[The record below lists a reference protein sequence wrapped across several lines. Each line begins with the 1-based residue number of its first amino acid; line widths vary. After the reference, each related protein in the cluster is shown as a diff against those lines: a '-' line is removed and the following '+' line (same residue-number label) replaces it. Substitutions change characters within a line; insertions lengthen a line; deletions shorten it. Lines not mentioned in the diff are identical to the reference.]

1 MFRKVHHR
9 LAFLCAGVTIFILL
23 VMSALYL
30 FISEQS
36 MKESQFLFFRN
47 HVSTL
52 LSNIGRQETLTHQ
65 WLAQAESNGR
75 YLISILDNGTP
86 LLHDR
91 LKQEPDIRLLTEEG
105 RAYAQENFPPETLRL
120 SPFLFQHNEFI
131 FDSAV
136 RQEAFYGCQA
146 YIARNGQ
153 QIDILILTSM
163 KPLNRQIRSQRILF
177 LLIDA
182 AAALC
187 LFLFS
192 WHFTRKLLLPIED
205 SQRKQNE
212 FIAAA
217 SHELRTP
224 LAVVLSSLPACQCPP
239 EQRQT
244 QFPDIIRSECL
255 RMSRLVDDLLTL
267 AKADS
272 HALTVQKKPLELDT
286 LILNIYEAFLPV
298 TREKNIRFLIDLPEQ
313 SVPAFACDQDRMIQ
327 LLEILL
333 HNAVSYTP
341 FGGQI
346 SLRLDYYDRS
356 GSFEIRVEDSGIG
369 VPDEEKEKIFRRF
382 YHSDK
387 ARTRQTGQQT
397 EHFGL
402 GLSIAAE
409 IVHAHNGKISV
420 QDREGGGAAFVCRFF

>member
-1 MFRKVHHR
+1 MFQKVHHR
-9 LAFLCAGVTIFILL
+9 LAFLCAGVTILILL

-30 FISEQS
+30 FISERS
-36 MKESQFLFFRN
+36 MKENQFLFFQN

-52 LSNIGRQETLTHQ
+52 LSNIGQQEALTRQ

-86 LLHDR
+86 LMHDR
-91 LKQEPDIRLLTEEG
+91 LKQDPDIRLLAEEG
-105 RAYAQENFPPETLRL
+105 RAYAQANFPLETPRL

-131 FDSAV
+131 FNSAV
-136 RQEAFYGCQA
+136 KQEAFYGCQA
-146 YIARNGQ
+146 YIARNGR

-163 KPLNRQIRSQRILF
+163 EPLNRQIRSHRILF

-182 AAALC
+182 AAAFC

-192 WHFTRKLLLPIED
+192 WHFTRKLLLPIEE
-205 SQRKQNE
+205 SQKKQNE

-224 LAVVLSSLPACQCPP
+224 LAVTLSSLSACRCAPKQKQ
-239 EQRQT
+239 EQFLDT
-244 QFPDIIRSECL
+244 IRSECL
-255 RMSRLVDDLLTL
+255 RMSRLIDDML
-267 AKADS
+267 ALARADS
-272 HALTVQKKPLELDT
+272 HSLAIQKEPAEPDT
-286 LILNIYEAFLPV
+286 LLLNTYEAFLPV
-298 TREKNIRFLIDLPEQ
+298 TAEKSIRFLIDLPEQ
-313 SVPAFACDQDRMIQ
+313 SLPPFPCDRDRIVQ

-341 FGGQI
+341 PGGEI
-346 SLRLDYYDRS
+346 RLCLNHPIKR
-356 GSFEIRVEDSGIG
+356 GIFEIRVEDSGIG

-382 YHSDK
+382 YRADK
-387 ARTRQTGQQT
+387 ARTRQAGHQT

-409 IVHAHNGKISV
+409 IVRAHKGKITV
-420 QDREGGGAAFVCRFF
+420 QDREGGGAVFVCRFY

>member
-1 MFRKVHHR
+1 MFRKVHQH
-9 LAFLCAGVTIFILL
+9 LVFLCAGVTIFILL

-36 MKESQFLFFRN
+36 MKENQLLFFQN

-52 LSNIGRQETLTHQ
+52 LSNMEQQETLTHQ
-65 WLAQAESNGR
+65 WLSQAESNGR

-91 LKQEPDIRLLTEEG
+91 LKQDPDIRLLTEEG
-105 RAYAQENFPPETLRL
+105 RAYAQAHFPVETTRL
-120 SPFLFQHNEFI
+120 SPFLSRHDEFS

-136 RQEAFYGCQA
+136 KGEAFYGCQA
-146 YIARNGQ
+146 YIGRNGR
-153 QIDILILTSM
+153 QIDILILSSM
-163 KPLNRQIRSQRILF
+163 EPLNRQIRFHRSLF
-177 LLIDA
+177 LLIDS

-187 LFLFS
+187 LFLFA
-192 WHFTRKLLLPIED
+192 WYFTKRLLLPIED
-205 SQRKQNE
+205 SQNKQNE

-224 LAVVLSSLPACQCPP
+224 LAVILSSLSACRNTPD
-239 EQRQT
+239 EKRI
-244 QFPDIIRSECL
+244 QFLGTIQSECM
-255 RMSRLVDDLLTL
+255 RMSRLADDMLTL
-267 AKADS
+267 AKADN
-272 HALTVQKKPLELDT
+272 HTLTVRKSPLELDT
-286 LILNIYEAFLPV
+286 LLLNVYEAFLPV
-298 TREKNIRFLIDLPEQ
+298 AAENDIRFLIDLPEQ
-313 SVPAFACDQDRMIQ
+313 SVPAFVCDRDRMMQ

-341 FGGQI
+341 PGGQI
-346 SLRLDYYDRS
+346 RLLLDYHARNRI
-356 GSFEIRVEDSGIG
+356 FEIRVEDSGIG

-382 YHSDK
+382 YRPDK
-387 ARTRQTGQQT
+387 ARTQQAGSKT

-409 IVHAHNGKISV
+409 IVHAHRGKISV
-420 QDREGGGAAFVCRFF
+420 QDREGGGAVFVCRFF